1 MYPATTGTG
10 FARCVPP
17 IHQLHIATVLL
28 SLVEQ
33 LTLDLKETG
42 IAHCLRQVM
51 VSKHPLRVEVFQAN
65 QGISSGNMRGHLVQG
80 VLPPAGH
87 PIVYFCKFLAIF
99 PPVLTTPAY
108 FRSSY
113 VFVTAKSS
121 RLHLQSFDDS
131 ILRTLKIGIQVLDDD
146 YAPPAQA
153 LARRGVVGNILGFDS
168 EGNDA
173 GDIIRAVASRKVDVA
188 IVWGPLAGYYAK
200 RQSVPLELTP
210 VPAFDPP
217 GIPFRYEISMGVRK
231 NDTELRNRLAEFL
244 QHRKSSIERILRSY
258 SVPVF
263 GGNDADAAV
272 AGTDM
277 AGGR

>member
-1 MYPATTGTG
+1 MS
-10 FARCVPP
+10 FRF
-17 IHQLHIATVLL
+17 L
-28 SLVEQ
+28 S
-33 LTLDLKETG
+33 
-42 IAHCLRQVM
+42 
-51 VSKHPLRVEVFQAN
+51 PLRIAGTILCLAGVIAAQQKLPLKVCADPDNLPYSSRAHQGFENRIAQLLAHELNRTLIYHWSRMGRGFIRDVLNTRECDVLIEV
-65 QGISSGNMRGHLVQG
+65 
-80 VLPPAGH
+80 P
-87 PIVYFCKFLAIF
+87 KTF